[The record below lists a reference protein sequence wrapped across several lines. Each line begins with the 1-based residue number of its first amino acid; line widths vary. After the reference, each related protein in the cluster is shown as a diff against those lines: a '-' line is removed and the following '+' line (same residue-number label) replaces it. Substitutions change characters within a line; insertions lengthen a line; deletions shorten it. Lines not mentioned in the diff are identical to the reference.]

1 MAYVPTTLKVLA
13 GCNSHTAIS
22 VANYVITVSTPP
34 VYIPSK
40 KSLCLRSVK
49 RLQDYQ
55 IYRVLS
61 DTQLEVITYSE
72 AAAGKDKSL
81 LNPTQFDGGTLTYA
95 EDVRNKIGYDIVLRA
110 VYADEPAVA
119 LRNVLVNKYGA
130 FIDENA
136 PLPVTGNIVI
146 DSGTIPSVWT
156 EIDLAY
162 DSNDNLI
169 QVQYLNPTVER
180 TLTLSYD
187 SDDNLTKVVA
197 S

>member
-1 MAYVPTTLKVLA
+1 MA
-13 GCNSHTAIS
+13 GCNSHTYLCGQLCHHRIRYRRSTSKAKITLSAIGQTS
-22 VANYVITVSTPP
+22 
-34 VYIPSK
+34 
-40 KSLCLRSVK
+40 
-49 RLQDYQ
+49 QDYQ

-72 AAAGKDKSL
+72 AGAGKDKSL

-95 EDVRNKIGYDIVLRA
+95 EDVRNKIGSDIVLRA